1 MITLSLD
8 CSTSCTGYAVF
19 NEDKLVHYGCI
30 KPDGDSWRERLTH
43 EGAPLSELIKT
54 YKPNRLIVEEVPLK
68 AANIKVLMILGAV
81 QGYVLGIAA
90 SHHVPIQFVL
100 PQKWRSDIG
109 IFDGTREGTKRDVLK
124 KKSVEKAN
132 ELFGLDLNW
141 VSPSSSKNDD
151 DISDAILLGW
161 SQIHK

>member
-1 MITLSLD
+1 M
-8 CSTSCTGYAVF
+8 
-19 NEDKLVHYGCI
+19 
-30 KPDGDSWRERLTH
+30 
-43 EGAPLSELIKT
+43 
-54 YKPNRLIVEEVPLK
+54 
-68 AANIKVLMILGAV
+68 
-81 QGYVLGIAA
+81 
-90 SHHVPIQFVL
+90 PIQFVL